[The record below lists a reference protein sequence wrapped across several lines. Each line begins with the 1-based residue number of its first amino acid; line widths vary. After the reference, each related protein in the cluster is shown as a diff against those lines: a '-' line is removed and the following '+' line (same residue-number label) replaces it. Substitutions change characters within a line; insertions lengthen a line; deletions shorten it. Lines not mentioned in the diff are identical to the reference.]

1 MTGDVRVDQRRFVLS
16 LLDSFPSTLSTSQLY
31 AAVIDALPDAILVV
45 AGFERADLAGRRY
58 VMANAAARELL
69 RITAQ
74 EGMLLSAVRD
84 PEVLAAVDKA
94 LFDDLDAEGVFETT
108 GAQSRSLRVRARS
121 LGVGRDGGRL
131 ALLTFHDET
140 EVRRVERTRVDFLAN
155 ASHELRTPLAS
166 LSGFIETLR
175 GHARDDPAAREKF
188 LGIMQAQ
195 ADRMARLIA
204 DLTSLS
210 RIELDEHV
218 APRGVVDLVMVVGE
232 AVEAAA
238 PLGAQRCVKLD
249 WRPCST
255 VPVTVRGERDQI
267 VQVVQNLLDNAIKYS
282 PDGASVRIELQSG
295 LSELA
300 AAASPEGV
308 PRLSLVAPDPSQ
320 ETYAALRIVD
330 LGPGIA
336 RQNLPRLSE
345 RFYRVDGQKSGARSG
360 TGLGLAIVKHIM
372 NRHRGGLVV
381 ASAEGEG
388 AIFTAYFP
396 LFAAS
401 EGVVKAS

>member
-1 MTGDVRVDQRRFVLS
+1 MPPADLS
-16 LLDSFPSTLSTSQLY
+16 LYATL
-31 AAVIDALPDAILVV
+31 VDALPDPILVV
-45 AGFERADLAGRRY
+45 AGSRRDDLTGRRF
-58 VMANAAARELL
+58 VFANTAARDLL
-69 RITAQ
+69 RITAG
-74 EGMLLSAVRD
+74 EGMLLSAIRD
-84 PEVLAAVDKA
+84 PDVLGAVDRA
-94 LFDDLDAEGVFETT
+94 LFDHAEAEGVYETT
-108 GAQSRSLRVRARS
+108 GTQSRSLRVRARP
-121 LGVGRDGGRL
+121 LGLAADGAQL

-218 APRGVVDLVMVVGE
+218 APKGIVDLALVVGE
-232 AVEAAA
+232 VVEAAA
-238 PLGAQRCVKLD
+238 PLGKQRGLKLYWCAQAASSV
-249 WRPCST
+249 S
-255 VPVTVRGERDQI
+255 VRGERDQI

-282 PDGASVRIELQSG
+282 PDGASVRIEMQSG
-295 LSELA
+295 LTDTA
-300 AAASPEGV
+300 AAGVSTDIV
-308 PRLSLVAPDPSQ
+308 PRLPLVAPDPSP
-320 ETYAALRIVD
+320 ETYAVLRFTD

-388 AIFTAYFP
+388 STFTAYFP
-396 LFAAS
+396 MAGAP
-401 EGVVKAS
+401 EAVVKAS

>member
-1 MTGDVRVDQRRFVLS
+1 V
-16 LLDSFPSTLSTSQLY
+16 
-31 AAVIDALPDAILVV
+31 DALPDPILVV
-45 AGFERADLAGRRY
+45 MGSEREDLTGRRFIF
-58 VMANAAARELL
+58 ANAAARELL
-69 RITAQ
+69 RISAE

-94 LFDDLDAEGVFETT
+94 LFDQADAESVYETT
-108 GAQSRSLRVRARS
+108 GAQSRSLRVRARPLTS
-121 LGVGRDGGRL
+121 EGGGARL

-175 GHARDDPAAREKF
+175 GHAKDDPAAREKF

-218 APRGVVDLVMVVGE
+218 PPRGVVDLGLLVGE
-232 AVEAAA
+232 VVEAAA
-238 PLGAQRCVKLD
+238 PLGAQRGVKLD
-249 WRPCST
+249 WRPTKDRT
-255 VPVTVRGERDQI
+255 VLVRGERDQI
-267 VQVVQNLLDNAIKYS
+267 VQVVQNLVDNAIKYS
-282 PDGASVRIELQSG
+282 PDGASVRIEMLSG
-295 LSELA
+295 LSDIA
-300 AAASPEGV
+300 AAGVSTDTV
-308 PRLSLVAPDPSQ
+308 PRLSLVAPDPSS
-320 ETYAALRIVD
+320 ETYAVLRFTD

-388 AIFTAYFP
+388 ATFTAYFP
-396 LFAAS
+396 MVATPEA
-401 EGVVKAS
+401 VVKAS

>member
-1 MTGDVRVDQRRFVLS
+1 M
-16 LLDSFPSTLSTSQLY
+16 PAAQLY
-31 AAVIDALPDAILVV
+31 ATLIDALPDPILVV
-45 AGFERADLAGRRY
+45 AGFEQEDLTGRRY
-58 VMANAAARELL
+58 ILANAAARELL
-69 RITAQ
+69 RITAE

-84 PEVLAAVDKA
+84 PDVLGAVDRA
-94 LFDDLDAEGVFETT
+94 LFDETDSEATHETT
-108 GAQSRSLRVRARS
+108 GGQSRSLRVRARW
-121 LGVGRDGGRL
+121 LGFGADGARL

-175 GHARDDPAAREKF
+175 GHARDDVAARDKF

-210 RIELDEHV
+210 RIELDEHI
-218 APRGVVDLVMVVGE
+218 APRGIVDLVLVVGE
-232 AVEAAA
+232 VAEAAA
-238 PLGAQRCVKLD
+238 PLGAQRRVKLD
-249 WRPCST
+249 WRPS
-255 VPVTVRGERDQI
+255 VEGSVWVRGERDQI
-267 VQVVQNLLDNAIKYS
+267 VQVAQNLIDNAIKYS
-282 PDGASVRIELQSG
+282 PDGAAVRVELQSG

-300 AAASPEGV
+300 AAASQEGV
-308 PRLSLVAPDPSQ
+308 PRLSLVAPDPSH
-320 ETYAALRIVD
+320 ETYAALRISD

-388 AIFTAYFP
+388 STFTAYFP
-396 LFAAS
+396 TAKAP

>member
-1 MTGDVRVDQRRFVLS
+1 MP
-16 LLDSFPSTLSTSQLY
+16 DSPLY
-31 AAVIDALPDAILVV
+31 AALIDALPDPILVV
-45 AGFERADLAGRRY
+45 AGSERDDLTGRRY
-58 VMANAAARELL
+58 ILANTAARELL
-69 RITAQ
+69 RITAD

-84 PEVLAAVDKA
+84 PVVLATVDKA
-94 LFDDLDAEGVFETT
+94 LFDETDAEGDYETT
-108 GAQSRSLRVRARS
+108 GAQSRSLRVRARF
-121 LGVGRDGGRL
+121 LGFRGDGPRL

-175 GHARDDPAAREKF
+175 GHARDDVAARDKF

-218 APRGVVDLVMVVGE
+218 PPRGVVDLVMVVGE
-232 AVEAAA
+232 VVEAAA
-238 PLGAQRCVKLD
+238 PLGAQRRVKLD
-249 WRPCST
+249 WRSCGKAVS
-255 VPVTVRGERDQI
+255 VRGERDQI

-282 PDGASVRIELQSG
+282 PDGAAVRIELQTG
-295 LSELA
+295 LSDLA
-300 AAASPEGV
+300 ASSGADGV
-308 PRLSLVAPDPSQ
+308 PRLSLVAPDPSS
-320 ETYAALRIVD
+320 EVYAALRVVD

-388 AIFTAYFP
+388 STFTAYFP
-396 LFAAS
+396 MAPAA